1 MDLSFRILWFEDN
14 DEWYD
19 SISRRVTNY
28 IERKFFKVE
37 IEQVKDASNFD
48 LRSYD
53 ISKYDLLIID
63 YDLGKDSAGNGVE
76 GNEIINEIRQASFF
90 NDILFYSSLGFIE
103 IVKIMKKHGLQG
115 VFISAR
121 DSKEFMEKVKSLV
134 DKAIRRTEKPINI
147 RGIVMDATSTFDNK
161 IEKLVCGLWPNNNE
175 NEKKI
180 SDKITK
186 LLEDDIRRAEDTK
199 NKFNYVNSGNLE
211 DLLNNRD
218 FSSIK
223 KSRLLC
229 WCIRENKD
237 VNNYMQELFRNNF
250 DLENINTNYKF
261 STKYKEDIIDIRNS
275 LAHSENENNTEL
287 SVVIDNQK
295 LIFDQEQCAK
305 IRNLLLSYENILN
318 GLYNANDNCNN

>member
-19 SISRRVTNY
+19 SLSRRVTNY

-134 DKAIRRTEKPINI
+134 DKAIRRT
-147 RGIVMDATSTFDNK
+147 
-161 IEKLVCGLWPNNNE
+161 
-175 NEKKI
+175 
-180 SDKITK
+180 
-186 LLEDDIRRAEDTK
+186 
-199 NKFNYVNSGNLE
+199 
-211 DLLNNRD
+211 
-218 FSSIK
+218 
-223 KSRLLC
+223 
-229 WCIRENKD
+229 
-237 VNNYMQELFRNNF
+237 
-250 DLENINTNYKF
+250 
-261 STKYKEDIIDIRNS
+261 
-275 LAHSENENNTEL
+275 
-287 SVVIDNQK
+287 
-295 LIFDQEQCAK
+295 
-305 IRNLLLSYENILN
+305 
-318 GLYNANDNCNN
+318 